1 MVATTTP
8 GASFSVLV
16 LVSIVSL
23 LVLAALAYFAFY
35 INRARALNHL
45 HFEELLQAWFFHSPR
60 PDDSTVSNMIGE
72 WYERRNEFWTS
83 YGQFMLSGFV
93 IAAITILLLTRT
105 ISAEAGLPVL
115 AGVGGF
121 AIGKGTSNRTANSA
135 GTGGKAETRNA
146 ETPAR

>member
-1 MVATTTP
+1 MPTQPV

-16 LVSIVSL
+16 LVATVSL
-23 LVLAALAYFAFY
+23 LVLASLAYFAFY
-35 INRARALNHL
+35 LNRLKIGYSAHIEDLL
-45 HFEELLQAWFFHSPR
+45 HMWMHQGPK
-60 PDDSTVSNMIGE
+60 PDTTFIGNVIGE
-72 WYERRNEFWTS
+72 WYTHRNEFWTS

-121 AIGKGTSNRTANSA
+121 AIG
-135 GTGGKAETRNA
+135 
-146 ETPAR
+146 